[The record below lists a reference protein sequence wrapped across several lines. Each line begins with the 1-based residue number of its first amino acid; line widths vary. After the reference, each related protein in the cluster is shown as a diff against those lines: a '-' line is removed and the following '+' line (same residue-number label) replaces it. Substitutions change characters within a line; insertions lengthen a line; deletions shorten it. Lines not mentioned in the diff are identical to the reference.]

1 MHRLARVSA
10 HTMTRVSPHRPP
22 PSKQVS
28 KIMSVTD
35 STAGYGIISRLLH
48 WVMAAG
54 IVGLFGLG
62 WWMVGLDYYSPYYK
76 SAPDLHRSIG
86 IVMLALL
93 AVRIAWRL
101 VNVRPDDS
109 DLTPLERKAA
119 RAVHH
124 AFYPLLLILMASGY
138 LISTADGRAIDVFGL
153 FEVPA
158 LIVSKGLEDPAG
170 LVHEWVAY
178 LVMLLTAVHAAA
190 AIKHHVVDKTD
201 VLARMVRG
209 PSRLPHVTS
218 RQQ

>member
-1 MHRLARVSA
+1 
-10 HTMTRVSPHRPP
+10 
-22 PSKQVS
+22 
-28 KIMSVTD
+28 MSITD
-35 STAGYGIISRLLH
+35 SPAGYGTVSRLLH
-48 WVMAAG
+48 WVMAVG
-54 IVGLFGLG
+54 IVFLFGLG

-93 AVRIAWRL
+93 AVRIVWRL
-101 VNVRPDDS
+101 RSVRPDDS
-109 DLTPLERKAA
+109 DLSPFERKAA
-119 RAVHH
+119 RAVHF
-124 AFYPLLLILMASGY
+124 AFYPLLAVLMASGY

-178 LVMLLTAVHAAA
+178 LVILLSAVHAGA
-190 AIKHHVVDKTD
+190 AIKHHMIDKTD
-201 VLARMVRG
+201 VLRRMLRG
-209 PSRLPHVTS
+209 PARTHDVIS